1 MTSSKI
7 FESLGNLNA
16 AGLRD
21 IDIRRRRSP
30 FPPHRLDSA
39 ISGGAPATVTLCL
52 ARSIY
57 IYMYMP
63 PPRGLKVL
71 AFRVPIRTACS
82 WPLPYPYRWSI
93 ILVRVKNFRHPGS
106 KPGESTLDIRRYPS
120 LFFYKKLGIY
130 SLFFIFIIF

>member
-1 MTSSKI
+1 MRLASETLIFGGGGRPFLPITSTLQSP
-7 FESLGNLNA
+7 A
-16 AGLRD
+16 ALQP
-21 IDIRRRRSP
+21 RSP
-30 FPPHRLDSA
+30 SA
-39 ISGGAPATVTLCL
+39 LL
-52 ARSIY
+52 ALY

-82 WPLPYPYRWSI
+82 WPPPYPYRWSI
-93 ILVRVKNFRHPGS
+93 ILVRVKNCRHPGS
-106 KPGESTLDIRRYPS
+106 KPGESTLDIRRYPI